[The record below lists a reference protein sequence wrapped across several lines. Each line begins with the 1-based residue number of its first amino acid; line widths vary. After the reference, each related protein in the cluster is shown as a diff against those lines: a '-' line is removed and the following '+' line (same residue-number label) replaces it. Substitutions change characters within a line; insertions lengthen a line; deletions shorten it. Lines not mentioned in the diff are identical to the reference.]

1 MSEKHKHYLEYQ
13 KKWREKN
20 PEYRRQYY
28 LSHRD
33 QEKKK
38 NMEWRQRHI
47 EQWRQYMR
55 ENFRSEYRSEYY
67 RQWIIRN
74 RDRKN
79 WHTRKRKALKMN
91 AEGTHSK
98 EEWEKLKKRYNFT
111 CPACGRKEPEIKLDH
126 ISPICYNDNICHI
139 KTHKKRRNTTN
150 YIIKTI
156 KKGLDCLVENG
167 ERKIPKEQ
175 VLFVKNTEMPIRKKD
190 ILLVRNGEQI
200 ILKKYENNI
209 EKIPKFALMEV

>member
-111 CPACGRKEPEIKLDH
+111 CPACGRKEPEIILTEDH
-126 ISPICYNDNICHI
+126 IIPLSKKGGDSIDNIQPLC
-139 KTHKKRRNTTN
+139 KNCN
-150 YIIKTI
+150 S
-156 KKGLDCLVENG
+156 
-167 ERKIPKEQ
+167 RK
-175 VLFVKNTEMPIRKKD
+175 F
-190 ILLVRNGEQI
+190 
-200 ILKKYENNI
+200 I
-209 EKIPKFALMEV
+209 EIFRYNFSTLNVV